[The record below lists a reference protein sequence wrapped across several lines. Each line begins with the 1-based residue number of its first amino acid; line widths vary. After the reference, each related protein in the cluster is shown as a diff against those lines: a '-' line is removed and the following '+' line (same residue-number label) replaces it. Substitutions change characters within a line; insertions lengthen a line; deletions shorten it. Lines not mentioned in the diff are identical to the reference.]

1 MYKSVLQRPCE
12 DTLHED
18 GRGGGGPRWDAF
30 IHIIT
35 TYDTLP
41 WLIIQTVLITR

>member
-18 GRGGGGPRWDAF
+18 GRGGEVPDE
-30 IHIIT
+30 IHL
-35 TYDTLP
+35 YKL
-41 WLIIQTVLITR
+41 

>member
-18 GRGGGGPRWDAF
+18 GSGGGEVPDEM
-30 IHIIT
+30 HL
-35 TYDTLP
+35 YKL
-41 WLIIQTVLITR
+41 

>member
-18 GRGGGGPRWDAF
+18 GSGGGRSQMRCIYTNYND
-30 IHIIT
+30 
-35 TYDTLP
+35 
-41 WLIIQTVLITR
+41 V